1 MNDQL
6 QRSLQQRRED
16 SEDVGSNHSQ
26 NPTMGDIIAKRFH
39 RRDVMKGS
47 LAVATVTA
55 TMGPLALAAARK
67 AHAATPNFGF
77 NEIEAGV
84 DETHHVAEGYNAN
97 ILIRWGDPVV
107 KGAPAFDPMNQTAE
121 AQAQQFGYNNDF
133 IGFIPIDGAD
143 DHAFLCVNHE
153 YTNEEIMFPG
163 MDGRQDRQGFSKITP
178 ALIDVEMAAHGG
190 SVLEI
195 RKVDGA
201 WEVVKDSDFNRRITA
216 MTDIG
221 ITGPAAGHDRLK
233 TSSDSTGTKVLGMI
247 NNCAGGTTPWGTWL
261 AAEENFHG
269 YFWSELDDEGK
280 AVLPEDHPE
289 FANYDRYGVPGG
301 WYNWGTAHDRFDITK
316 EPNEPNRFG
325 YMVEIDPFD
334 PTSTPKKRTAL
345 GRFKHEG
352 GETILNKDGRVVV
365 YMGDDQR
372 FDYIYRFVTAGSYNA
387 DDRSANMDLLD
398 EGTLSVARYNED
410 GTMDWLPLIHGQGP
424 LTADNGFESQADVV
438 IETRRAA
445 DLLGATKMDRP
456 EDVQPSP
463 VGGKVYAMLT
473 NNTRR
478 KAGDENI
485 ANPRAENAFG
495 HIIEMTAPDED
506 HAADQFTWDILV
518 QCGDP
523 SIAEVGAVWNPA
535 TSKDGWFGMPDNC
548 ALDSEGRL
556 WIATDGNAADK
567 TGRADGVWA
576 LETEGDARG
585 TSKHFFRVP
594 VGAELCGPVFDST
607 DETMF
612 VAVQHPGEE
621 DLEGNGASFED
632 PGTRW
637 PDFDEALPVRPSV
650 VVITKEGGGTIGS

>member
-1 MNDQL
+1 MTDQE

-16 SEDVGSNHSQ
+16 SEDTGSNRSA
-26 NPTMGDIIAKRFH
+26 NPTMGDIIAARFN

-55 TMGPLALAAARK
+55 TMGPLALASARK
-67 AHAATPNFGF
+67 AQAETPNFSF
-77 NEIEAGV
+77 SEIEAGV
-84 DETHHVAEGYNAN
+84 DETHHVADGYSAD

-107 KGAPAFDPMNQTAE
+107 KGAPEFDPMNQTAE

-163 MDGRQDRQGFSKITP
+163 MDGRQDKQGFSKITP
-178 ALIDVEMAAHGG
+178 ELINVEMAAHGG

-201 WEVVKDSDFNRRITA
+201 WQVVKDSDFNRRITA
-216 MTDIG
+216 ETDIE

-233 TSSDSTGTKVLGMI
+233 TSTDATGTKVSGMI

-269 YFWSELDDEGK
+269 YFWSELDDEGE
-280 AVLPEDHPE
+280 ATLSEDHPE
-289 FANYDRYGVPGG
+289 FVNYDRYGVPGG

-325 YMVEIDPFD
+325 YMVEIDPSD

-372 FDYIYRFVTAGSYNA
+372 FDYIYRFVTAGTFNP
-387 DDRSANMDLLD
+387 DDRAANMDLLD

-410 GTMDWLPLIHGQGP
+410 GTMDWLPLIHGEGP
-424 LTADNGFESQADVV
+424 LTAENGFESQADVV

-478 KAGDENI
+478 EAGDENV
-485 ANPRAENAFG
+485 ANPRPENAFG

-506 HAADQFTWDILV
+506 HTADQFAWDMLV

-523 SIAEVGAVWNPA
+523 SVAEVGAVWNPA

-556 WIATDGNAADK
+556 WIATDGNSAEK
-567 TGRADGVWA
+567 TGRADGVWS
-576 LETEGDARG
+576 LETEGEARG

-607 DETMF
+607 DQAMF

-621 DLEGNGASFED
+621 DLEGNGATFEN

-650 VVITKEGGGTIGS
+650 VVIKKDDGGTIGT

>member
-1 MNDQL
+1 MTDQD

-16 SEDVGSNHSQ
+16 AEDIGSNRSD
-26 NPTMGDIIAKRFH
+26 NPTMGDIIAKRFN

-55 TMGPLALAAARK
+55 TMGPLALASAKK
-67 AHAATPNFGF
+67 AQAATPNFGF
-77 NEIEAGV
+77 SEIEAGV

-97 ILIRWGDPVV
+97 VLIRWGDPVV
-107 KGAPAFDPMNQTAE
+107 KGAPEFDPMNQTAE

-133 IGFIPIDGAD
+133 IGYIPIDGAD

-163 MDGRQDRQGFSKITP
+163 MEGRQDKQGFSKITP
-178 ALIDVEMAAHGG
+178 ELIDVEMAAHGG

-195 RKVDGA
+195 KKEGGTWA
-201 WEVVKDSDFNRRITA
+201 IVKDSDLNRRITA
-216 MTDIG
+216 MTEMEIA
-221 ITGPAAGHDRLK
+221 GPAAGHDRMK
-233 TSSDSTGTKVLGMI
+233 TNADATGTKVLGMI

-269 YFWSELDDEGK
+269 YFWTEPNADGK
-280 AVLPEDHPE
+280 AELPEDHPE
-289 FANYDRYGVPGG
+289 FVNYDRYGVPGG
-301 WYNWGTAHDRFDITK
+301 WYNWGTKHERFDITK

-365 YMGDDQR
+365 YSGDDQR
-372 FDYIYRFVTAGSYNA
+372 FDYVYRFVTANAYNP
-387 DDRSANMDLLD
+387 DDRAANMDLLD

-410 GTMDWLPLIHGQGP
+410 GTMDWLHLVHGEGP
-424 LTADNGFESQADVV
+424 LTAENGFESQADVL

-478 KAGDENI
+478 EAGDENV
-485 ANPRAENAFG
+485 ANTRAENAFG

-506 HAADQFTWDILV
+506 HSADQFAWEILV

-523 SIAEVGAVWNPA
+523 AVAEVGAVWNPA

-556 WIATDGNAADK
+556 WISTDGNSAEK

-576 LETEGDARG
+576 LETDGDARG

-594 VGAELCGPVFDST
+594 VGAELCGPVFDSK

-612 VAVQHPGEE
+612 VAIQHPGEE
-621 DLEGNGASFED
+621 DLEGNGSTFEN

-650 VVITKEGGGTIGS
+650 VVINKDDGGTIGS

>member
-1 MNDQL
+1 MDHQDE
-6 QRSLQQRRED
+6 RSLQQRRED
-16 SEDVGSNHSQ
+16 SENIGNNRST
-26 NPTMGDIIAKRFH
+26 NPTMGDVIAARFN
-39 RRDVMKGS
+39 RRDVMRGS
-47 LAVATVTA
+47 LAVATITA
-55 TMGPLALAAARK
+55 TMGPLALASARK
-67 AHAATPNFGF
+67 AVAATPNFGF
-77 NEIEAGV
+77 SELEAGV
-84 DETHHVAEGYNAN
+84 DETHHVADGYSAN
-97 ILIRWGDPVV
+97 VLIRWGDPVV
-107 KGAPAFDPMNQTAE
+107 KGAPEFDPLNQTAE

-163 MDGRQDRQGFSKITP
+163 MEGRQDRQGFSKITP
-178 ALIDVEMAAHGG
+178 ELINVEMAAHGG

-195 RKVDGA
+195 KKVDGA
-201 WEVVKDSDFNRRITA
+201 WQVVKDSDLNRRITA
-216 MTDIG
+216 ETDME

-233 TSSDSTGTKVLGMI
+233 TSADTTGTKVLGMI

-269 YFWSELDDEGK
+269 YFWSEIDDEGK
-280 AVLPEDHPE
+280 AILPEDHPE
-289 FANYDRYGVPGG
+289 FVNYDRYGVPGG

-325 YMVEIDPFD
+325 YMVEIDPAD

-372 FDYIYRFVTAGSYNA
+372 FDYIYRFVTAGSYNP

-398 EGTLSVARYNED
+398 EGTLSVARYNDD
-410 GTMDWLPLIHGQGP
+410 GTMDWLPLIHGEGP
-424 LTADNGFESQADVV
+424 LTAENGFESQADVV

-506 HAADQFTWDILV
+506 HAADQFSWEILV

-523 SIAEVGAVWNPA
+523 SVAKVGAVWNPA

-556 WIATDGNAADK
+556 WIATDGNALDK

-576 LETEGDARG
+576 LETDGDARG

-594 VGAELCGPVFDST
+594 VGAELCGPVFDTT

-621 DLEGNGASFED
+621 DLEGNGATFEN

-650 VVITKEGGGTIGS
+650 VVITKDGGGTIGT